1 VSMSN
6 CISLPGADSAKN
18 ISFVAYSDQ
27 GGRPDGVQVIV
38 HKGFAYV
45 GHMFSD
51 GFSVLDVR
59 DPRKPEAV
67 AFVPMPKNTRSHH
80 LQVADDLL
88 LAING
93 PSIWTLAQ
101 FQDQSKYFASTLTTS
116 FKDSELAFA
125 AGVRIYD
132 ISTPSAPREITFL
145 EMPGLGVNRMWWTGG
160 RYAYVAAH
168 EQGYTDHVMAVMDL
182 SVPDRPAIVSRWWLP
197 GQWSAGG
204 EQSDLP
210 KGKRHAAH
218 HAIVAGDFAYGTW
231 RDGGFTIHN
240 ISDLA
245 NPVMVS
251 HSNWCPP
258 FTGGT
263 HTALPLPER
272 SLLVVA
278 DEATTVNCAN
288 GVPRIWVVDIR
299 RPESPV
305 PISTL
310 PLPREVDYCSKG
322 GKFGPHNL
330 HENRPGSFQ
339 SADIVFAT
347 YLNAGVRA
355 YDLRDPF
362 QPTEVAHYVPPPP
375 ARMLDSR
382 PNAPAVVQ
390 SGDLFV
396 DKEGLIYLTDPNAG
410 LHILQFEG

>member
-1 VSMSN
+1 MT
-6 CISLPGADSAKN
+6 GGAAMTRADSAKN
-18 ISFVAYSDQ
+18 ISLIAYSDQ

-38 HKGFAYV
+38 HRGFAYV

-51 GFSVLDVR
+51 GFSVLDVNDPR
-59 DPRKPEAV
+59 DPKAV
-67 AFVPMPKNTRSHH
+67 AFVAMPRNTRSHH
-80 LQVADDLL
+80 LQVAENLL

-101 FQDQSKYFASTLTTS
+101 FQDPTKYFGSTLTTS
-116 FKDSELAFA
+116 FKDSDLAFA

-132 ISTPSAPREITFL
+132 ISVPSAPREIAFL
-145 EMPGLGVNRMWWTGG
+145 EIPGLGVNRIWWTGG
-160 RYAYVAAH
+160 RYAYVAVH
-168 EQGYTDHVMAVMDL
+168 EEGYTDHIMAVVDL
-182 SVPDRPAIVSRWWLP
+182 ADPARPAIVGRWWLP
-197 GQWSAGG
+197 GQWTAGG
-204 EQSDLP
+204 EELRLP
-210 KGKRHAAH
+210 KGKRYAAH
-218 HAIVAGDFAYGTW
+218 HAIVAGDKAYGTW
-231 RDGGFTIHN
+231 RDGGFTIHD
-240 ISDLA
+240 ISDLGKPA
-245 NPVMVS
+245 MVS
-251 HSNWCPP
+251 HTNLSPP

-263 HTALPLPER
+263 HTSLPLADR
-272 SLLVVA
+272 GLLIVA

-299 RPESPV
+299 GPGSPV

-310 PLPREVDYCSKG
+310 PLPREIDYCAKG

-339 SADIVFAT
+339 SSDIVFAT

-362 QPTEVAHYVPPPP
+362 RPAEVAHYVPPAPI
-375 ARMLDSR
+375 RMIDSR

-396 DKEGLIYLTDPNAG
+396 DAQGLIYLTDPNAG

>member
-1 VSMSN
+1 MTK
-6 CISLPGADSAKN
+6 ADSAKN

-51 GFSVLDVR
+51 GFSVLDVK
-59 DPRKPEAV
+59 DPRRPRAV

-101 FQDQSKYFASTLTTS
+101 FQDQSKYFASTLTNS
-116 FKDSELAFA
+116 FRDSDLAFG

-132 ISTPSAPREITFL
+132 VGVPSAPREIAFL
-145 EMPGLGVNRMWWTGG
+145 EIPGLGVNRIWWTGG

-168 EQGYTDHVMAVMDL
+168 EEGYTDHVMAVVDL
-182 SVPDRPAIVSRWWLP
+182 SNPERPTIVSRWWLP

-204 EQSDLP
+204 EQSHLP

-218 HAIVAGDFAYGTW
+218 HAIVAGDIAYGSW
-231 RDGGFTIHN
+231 RDGGFTIHD

-245 NPVMVS
+245 KPVMVS
-251 HSNWCPP
+251 HTNLSPP

-263 HTALPLPER
+263 HTALPLPDR
-272 SLLVVA
+272 NLLIVA

-288 GVPRIWVVDIR
+288 GVPRIWVVDTR

-310 PLPREVDYCSKG
+310 PVPREVDYCAKG

-339 SADIVFAT
+339 SSDIVFAT

-362 QPTEVAHYVPPPP
+362 QPIEVAHYVPPAP
-375 ARMLDSR
+375 ARMIDSR

-410 LHILQFEG
+410 LYVLQFEG

>member
-1 VSMSN
+1 MSR
-6 CISLPGADSAKN
+6 ADSVKN
-18 ISFVAYSDQ
+18 ISHVAYSDQ

-51 GFSVLDVR
+51 GFSVLDVS
-59 DPRKPEAV
+59 DPRAPVPV
-67 AFVPMPKNTRSHH
+67 AFVGMPKNTRSHH
-80 LQVADDLL
+80 LQVAENLL

-101 FQDQSKYFASTLTTS
+101 FQDQSKYFAGTLS
-116 FKDSELAFA
+116 VNFKDSDLAFA

-132 ISTPSAPREITFL
+132 ISKPSAPREIAFL
-145 EMPGLGVNRMWWTGG
+145 EIPGLGANRIWWTGG

-168 EQGYTDHVMAVMDL
+168 EEGFTDHIMAVVDL
-182 SVPDRPAIVSRWWLP
+182 SVPERPVIVSKWWLP
-197 GQWSAGG
+197 GQWTAGG
-204 EQSDLP
+204 EQSNLP

-231 RDGGFTIHN
+231 RDGGFSIHN
-240 ISDLA
+240 ISDLT

-251 HSNWCPP
+251 HTNWSPP

-263 HTALPLPER
+263 HTAVPLPDR
-272 SLLVVA
+272 NLLIVA

-299 RPESPV
+299 NPESPV
-305 PISTL
+305 SIATL
-310 PLPREVDYCSKG
+310 PTPKEVDYCGKG

-339 SADIVFAT
+339 SSDIVFAT

-362 QPTEVAHYVPPPP
+362 QPVEVAHYVPPAPT
-375 ARMLDSR
+375 RMIDSR
-382 PNAPAVVQ
+382 PNAPVVVQ

-396 DKEGLIYLTDPNAG
+396 DTEGLIYLTDPNAG
-410 LHILQFEG
+410 LHILQYEG

>member
-1 VSMSN
+1 MSASGSSS
-6 CISLPGADSAKN
+6 IARADSAKN

-27 GGRPDGVQVIV
+27 GARPDGVQVIV

-59 DPRKPEAV
+59 DPRRPEAV

-80 LQVADDLL
+80 LQVADKLL

-116 FKDSELAFA
+116 FKDNELAFA

-132 ISTPSAPREITFL
+132 ISVPSTPREIAFL
-145 EMPGLGVNRMWWTGG
+145 EIPGLGVNRIWWTGG
-160 RYAYVAAH
+160 RYAYVAVH
-168 EQGYTDHVMAVMDL
+168 EQGYTDHVMAVIDL
-182 SVPDRPAIVSRWWLP
+182 SVPERPEIVSRWWLP
-197 GQWSAGG
+197 GQWIAGG
-204 EQSDLP
+204 ELSALP
-210 KGKRHAAH
+210 AGKRHAAH
-218 HAIVAGDFAYGTW
+218 HAIIAGDFAYGAW
-231 RDGGFTIHN
+231 RDGGITIHS
-240 ISDLA
+240 IRDLSK
-245 NPVMVS
+245 PVMIS
-251 HSNWCPP
+251 HSNWSPP

-272 SLLVVA
+272 NLLVVA

-288 GVPRIWVVDIR
+288 GIPRIWVVDIR

-310 PLPREVDYCSKG
+310 PVPKEFDYCQKG

-339 SADIVFAT
+339 SSDIVFAT

-362 QPTEVAHYVPPPP
+362 QPVELAHYVPPPP
-375 ARMLDSR
+375 ARMIDSR

-390 SGDLFV
+390 SGDIFV
-396 DKEGLIYLTDPNAG
+396 DPEGLIYLTDPNAG